1 MKEIIIAINLLSGVV
16 VDSETKEPIPAAR
29 VEILNEIQ
37 NKDIYTD
44 FDGNFKLDS
53 LSDTTKIRISFISY
67 EDKVLTYEDIKNN
80 SFINLSSH

>member
-29 VEILNEIQ
+29 VEILNETQ

-44 FDGNFKLDS
+44 FDGNFELDS
-53 LSDTTKIRISFISY
+53 LSDSTKIRISFISY

>member
-53 LSDTTKIRISFISY
+53 LSDSTKIRISFISY